1 VTLLDLSPDELL
13 STTRS
18 VRKRLDFDRPVEREV
33 LDECL
38 ALAQQ
43 APNASNSEPWRFVVV
58 TEQATRTKL
67 AECYATG
74 WASYRKAIDE
84 HSGGDDESP
93 VLSSAQYLADRFH
106 EVPVMVLP
114 CLIPRADTGPVGS
127 QAGQYGSVIQ
137 AAWSFQLAA
146 RARARHVLDDA
157 APRAGAR
164 RGRDPRHPVRP
175 RAAGRPD
182 HGRLLA
188 RHRLQARP
196 PGRARARRALRALA
210 LTHSPARSRH
220 THGRTRNAR
229 RPHPRPMTSPPS
241 ISPCETVRVDRAAL
255 HAFIDAQADLI
266 ERTPVPDDVLTPE
279 DLFPAALDPERL
291 WRVAGIATLI
301 GLSIYEDAERFVT
314 APDRP

>member
-1 VTLLDLSPDELL
+1 MALLDLSPDELL

-74 WASYRKAIDE
+74 WAGYRKAIEDR
-84 HSGGDDESP
+84 SGGADDSP
-93 VLSSAQYLADRFH
+93 VLTSAQYLADRFH

-146 RARARHVLDDA
+146 RARGLGTCWTTLHLGRERDA
-157 APRAGAR
+157 AEILGIPYDRVQQVALITVGYSL
-164 RGRDPRHPVRP
+164 GTDFK
-175 RAAGRPD
+175 
-182 HGRLLA
+182 
-188 RHRLQARP
+188 
-196 PGRARARRALRALA
+196 PGR
-210 LTHSPARSRH
+210 
-220 THGRTRNAR
+220 
-229 RPHPRPMTSPPS
+229 
-241 ISPCETVRVDRAAL
+241 
-255 HAFIDAQADLI
+255 
-266 ERTPVPDDVLTPE
+266 
-279 DLFPAALDPERL
+279 
-291 WRVAGIATLI
+291 RVALERVVR
-301 GLSIYEDAERFVT
+301 YERW
-314 APDRP
+314 R